1 MKLINKQILMEND
14 KKNQGRRFSEDA
26 LQHTYKITRDSGVLF
41 YRPIDHL
48 VYYTLQSVLSRRY
61 SLRVLVTSHMYTHA
75 HEGIYAE
82 DVVQLS
88 SYEHDLSLLYAREFN
103 RETGRK
109 GPVFER
115 KYGSAPKRSEKDRRS
130 CVIYILNNPV
140 EKKLVSRARED
151 RWTFLPYYDKE
162 YPFSR
167 KPVIRYSRKPLV
179 DAIHMVEHEYRSARY
194 LRYSFIHYLFSKLDE
209 EEREQL
215 TDFII
220 QRYFY
225 FDRRACEELFG
236 SLEKMMQA
244 TEWTTGKEFDVGEVF
259 DPSSDIPYREM
270 CSLVKRHG
278 LLGAGLPF
286 LQLPEERQVRMA
298 QYLAQHTSANEKQV
312 SRFLHVAL

>member
-1 MKLINKQILMEND
+1 MQND
-14 KKNQGRRFSEDA
+14 KRRRFAEEA
-26 LQHTYKITRDSGVLF
+26 LQHTYKITRDGGVLF

-82 DVVQLS
+82 DIVQLS
-88 SYEHDLSLLYAREFN
+88 AYEHDLSSLYVREFN
-103 RETGRK
+103 RETGRR
-109 GPVFER
+109 GPMFAR
-115 KYGSAPKRSEKDRRS
+115 KYGSAPKRSEKERRS

-140 EKKLVSRARED
+140 EKKLVSKARED

-179 DAIHMVEHEYRSARY
+179 DAIHLVEHECRCGRY
-194 LRYSFIHYLFSKLDE
+194 LRYSFLHHLFSKLDD

-220 QRYFY
+220 QRYFF
-225 FDRRACEELFG
+225 FDRRGCEELFG

-244 TEWTTGKEFDVGEVF
+244 TELTTGKEFDVGEEF
-259 DPSSDIPYREM
+259 EPFSDIPYREM

-286 LQLPEERQVRMA
+286 LHLPEYCQ
-298 QYLAQHTSANEKQV
+298 LL
-312 SRFLHVAL
+312 F